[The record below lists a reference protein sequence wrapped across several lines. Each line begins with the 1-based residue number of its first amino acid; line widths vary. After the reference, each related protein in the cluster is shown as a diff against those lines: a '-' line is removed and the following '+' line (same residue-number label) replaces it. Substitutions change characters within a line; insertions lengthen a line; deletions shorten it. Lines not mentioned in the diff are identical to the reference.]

1 MLAIK
6 LLLTPMLVGVM
17 SLVGRRWGPAV
28 SGWFVGLPL
37 TSGPIT
43 LYLALDQGT
52 AFAARAAQGTLLG
65 LISVASFCLAYSW
78 LSLRAGW
85 LGSLLA
91 GWCVFFASTFVLDRF
106 SVPLFIAF
114 AGVIAFLAIVL
125 KLFPTYDG
133 RSSVMPPPRWEVLLR
148 MVTATAFVLALTAV
162 SGLLGP
168 QLSGLLTPFPIY
180 ATILGAFTYHFQGA
194 AAAGRLLRGVVL
206 CTFTFAFF
214 FLIVAATIEREGIV
228 VAFGA
233 AALASLL
240 LHGCSLWFL
249 RKYFDTG

>member
-1 MLAIK
+1 
-6 LLLTPMLVGVM
+6 
-17 SLVGRRWGPAV
+17 
-28 SGWFVGLPL
+28 
-37 TSGPIT
+37 
-43 LYLALDQGT
+43 
-52 AFAARAAQGTLLG
+52 
-65 LISVASFCLAYSW
+65 
-78 LSLRAGW
+78 
-85 LGSLLA
+85 
-91 GWCVFFASTFVLDRF
+91 
-106 SVPLFIAF
+106 
-114 AGVIAFLAIVL
+114 
-125 KLFPTYDG
+125 
-133 RSSVMPPPRWEVLLR
+133 

-206 CTFTFAFF
+206 GTFTFAFF

-249 RKYFDTG
+249 RRYFDTP